1 MDEAY
6 YKSGLS
12 ACVGKGDLIFA
23 TAETLGGGS
32 EINSGFFLDLP
43 KKFLIIGKK
52 ILITSRLLK
61 SKKI

>member
-43 KKFLIIGKK
+43 KTCWVLYIFIDNFE
-52 ILITSRLLK
+52 SSEPHD
-61 SKKI
+61 SK

>member
-32 EINSGFFLDLP
+32 EINSGFLDLP

>member
-1 MDEAY
+1 MDQSY

-12 ACVGKGDLIFA
+12 ACIGKGDLIFA

-43 KKFLIIGKK
+43 EKIYNNWKSNITDFSLSEIKK
-52 ILITSRLLK
+52 I
-61 SKKI
+61 